1 MTYSCYLSLGSN
13 ISPQLN
19 IRGAVESLESLFL
32 IKNISSEYSSQ
43 AVGLSGDD
51 FVNVVVEI
59 DTALPIPNIKTEL
72 NNLEKRSGRNERMR
86 GFQSRTLDIDLITYG
101 ASIDPQ
107 QRIPHPDLYYYS
119 FVLTPILEINSGFID
134 PLTGLLMNTYAETLL
149 KRIPLRRII

>member
-1 MTYSCYLSLGSN
+1 MIYSCYLSLGSN

-19 IRGAVESLESLFL
+19 IRSAVESLESLFL

-59 DTALPIPNIKTEL
+59 DTALPIQNIKTEL
-72 NNLEKRSGRNERMR
+72 DNLEKRAGRNEQMR

-101 ASIDPQ
+101 SSIDP
-107 QRIPHPDLYYYS
+107 PPDLNTHSIYS
-119 FVLTPILEINSGFID
+119 
-134 PLTGLLMNTYAETLL
+134 
-149 KRIPLRRII
+149 

>member
-1 MTYSCYLSLGSN
+1 MIYSCYLSLGSN

-19 IRGAVESLESLFL
+19 IRSAVESLASLFL

-51 FVNVVVEI
+51 FVNIVVEI
-59 DTALPIPNIKTEL
+59 DTALPIQNIKTEL
-72 NNLEKRSGRNERMR
+72 DNLEKRAGRNEQMR

-101 ASIDPQ
+101 SSIDPQ
-107 QRIPHPDLYYYS
+107 QLIPHPDLYYYS
-119 FVLTPILEINSGFID
+119 FVLTPILEINSGFTD

-149 KRIPLRRII
+149 ERIPLRRTS